1 MPLVLF
7 GLFALL
13 LAVTVP
19 VAIAMAVPAIV
30 SINSAGIPLAIVVQR
45 FVSGMSSF
53 PLLAIPLFI
62 WTGSLMNRGGVT
74 RSLINFAY
82 SLVGSIRGGLAAV
95 NILTNMIFGGVSGS
109 AVADAGAIGKIM
121 IPNMIERGYSKAYA
135 ACVTATAATIALLI
149 PPSIDLI
156 LYGVT
161 AHVSIGMLFQ
171 WGLLGGLFLGV
182 VLIGTAYFTAR
193 KRGYPAEERVSLSEV
208 GSASISAI
216 PALIIPIVVIGGVR
230 FGIFTPTEGGA
241 IAVLAAILVGK
252 FCYKELSVGN
262 FATSV
267 KESVFLSSAI
277 MVILAFAKVYS
288 WALLT
293 TGITDSLQEGVSGLV
308 TSRVLMLI
316 VMIVLLLLIGTV
328 LEGSAAILIF
338 TPLLLPI
345 ATATGISALHFGIVT
360 VAAMTFGL
368 VTPPVGLTLLISC
381 SIAKIPLHETFK
393 EIIPWFLSCVG
404 VLCVF
409 AFVPLFFY

>member
-161 AHVSIGMLFQ
+161 AHVSIGLLFQ
-171 WGLLGGLFLGV
+171 WGLLGGLLLGA

-208 GSASISAI
+208 GRASISAI

-241 IAVLAAILVGK
+241 IAVLAAIFVGK
-252 FCYKELSVGN
+252 FCYKELSVEN

-293 TGITDSLQEGVSGLV
+293 TGITDSIQEGVSGLV

-404 VLCVF
+404 VLFVF

>member
-1 MPLVLF
+1 MPVILF

-19 VAIAMAVPAIV
+19 VAIAMAVPAII

-82 SLVGSIRGGLAAV
+82 SLVGSIKGGLAAV

-121 IPNMIERGYSKAYA
+121 IPNMIDRGYSKAYA

-171 WGLLGGLFLGV
+171 WGLLGGLFLGA

-193 KRGYPAEERVSLSEV
+193 KRGYPAEKRASLREV
-208 GSASISAI
+208 GTASVAAI

-252 FCYKELSVGN
+252 FCYKELSLEN

-277 MVILAFAKVYS
+277 LVILAFAKVYS

-293 TGITDSLQEGVSGLV
+293 TGITDSIQTWVSGLV

-316 VMIVLLLLIGTV
+316 VMIVILLLIGTV

-393 EIIPWFLSCVG
+393 EIVPWFLSCVG